1 MNPVLVGALSV
12 ASPLFAV
19 GMYKLQAR
27 LERWD
32 AQRHAED

>member
-1 MNPVLVGALSV
+1 MNPVLIGVITV
-12 ASPLFAV
+12 VSPLFAV
-19 GMYKLQAR
+19 GMYRLQTH

>member
-1 MNPVLVGALSV
+1 MNPVLIGALSV
-12 ASPLFAV
+12 VSSLFVV
-19 GMYKLQAR
+19 GIYRLQAH

>member
-1 MNPVLVGALSV
+1 MNPVLIGTFSVVG
-12 ASPLFAV
+12 PLFAV
-19 GMYKLQAR
+19 GMYRLQAH

>member
-1 MNPVLVGALSV
+1 MNPVLIGVMAVVSL
-12 ASPLFAV
+12 LFAV
-19 GMYKLQAR
+19 GIYQLQVH

>member
-1 MNPVLVGALSV
+1 MNPVLIGALSV
-12 ASPLFAV
+12 FSPLFAV
-19 GMYKLQAR
+19 GIYRLQGH

>member
-1 MNPVLVGALSV
+1 MNPVLIGTLSV
-12 ASPLFAV
+12 VGPLF
-19 GMYKLQAR
+19 GIGIYQLQAR

>member
-1 MNPVLVGALSV
+1 MNPVLIGALSLV
-12 ASPLFAV
+12 SPLFAV
-19 GMYKLQAR
+19 GIYRLQAH